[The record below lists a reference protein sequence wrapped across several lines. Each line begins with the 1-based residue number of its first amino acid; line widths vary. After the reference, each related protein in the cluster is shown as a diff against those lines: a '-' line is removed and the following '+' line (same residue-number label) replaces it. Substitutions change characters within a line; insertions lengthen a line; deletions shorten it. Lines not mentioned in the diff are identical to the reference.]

1 MPLLATALLGAAQSA
16 YARSATE
23 NGGYG
28 PIARSKER
36 LPDPRQGN
44 GGPEMFGFRVGDA
57 ANQLSLDGGDCTAA
71 DGLDDPHR
79 PRRTRSKR

>member
-1 MPLLATALLGAAQSA
+1 MGRSRGP
-16 YARSATE
+16 RSAC
-23 NGGYG
+23 
-28 PIARSKER
+28 PILDKE
-36 LPDPRQGN
+36 N